1 MAHAIGHSHPTPAP
15 TLSLIE
21 SRHGGRRASGSAGV
35 SVSVLI
41 HAAIIGSAI
50 LLTLRTARDVVP
62 EPLQQKL
69 YYAAPAKPA
78 PPPPPPPLPAVVK
91 QQVAKPTPPKPVV
104 KTLPTPR
111 VAPAPA
117 PVPPKVIPTV
127 SPAITV
133 PRVPPI
139 TQPVTSAAAS
149 ARAELSSAAS
159 SDDAI
164 GQTGAAGGLSSG
176 SANRAFSLGEVET
189 PAAAIDGN
197 PALPYP
203 EALRSAGV
211 EGSVAV
217 EFIVGSNGRVE
228 RGSIRVLQSANPQF
242 SAAVRNYLVDARY
255 RPAKVGGKAVREVV
269 QQSFAF
275 RLNR

>member
-1 MAHAIGHSHPTPAP
+1 MAHAIGHPHPAP

-21 SRHGGRRASGSAGV
+21 SRHDGRRASGPAGV

-41 HAAIIGSAI
+41 HAAIIGGAI
-50 LLTLRTARDVVP
+50 LLTLRSARDVMP

-78 PPPPPPPLPAVVK
+78 PPPPPAVVK
-91 QQVAKPTPPKPVV
+91 QEVAKPAPPKPVV
-104 KTLPTPR
+104 KMAPTPR
-111 VAPAPA
+111 VAPAP
-117 PVPPKVIPTV
+117 VPPKTIPTV
-127 SPAITV
+127 IPAITV
-133 PRVPPI
+133 PKVPPI
-139 TQPVTSAAAS
+139 TQPATSAAAS
-149 ARAELSSAAS
+149 ATAELSSAAS
-159 SDDAI
+159 NDDAI
-164 GQTGAAGGLSSG
+164 GPAGAPGGLTSG

-189 PAAAIDGN
+189 PAAAIGGN

-242 SAAVRNYLVDARY
+242 SAAVRNYLASARY
-255 RPAKVGGKAVREVV
+255 RPAKVGGKPVRQVV